1 MQNPAPAAPIRLIQK
16 LNSKIA
22 HAKMPTP
29 CAKIIQKN
37 VRSFTTWL
45 KKFIPKKAAIER
57 DILKAQQGYHK

>member
-1 MQNPAPAAPIRLIQK
+1 
-16 LNSKIA
+16 
-22 HAKMPTP
+22 MPTP

-57 DILKAQQGYHK
+57 DILSNPITSDALRISAYLYCAKSATRLS